1 MSGLHLTCRISL
13 FTKFACF
20 LVSGRQSEE
29 DRRFLV
35 LLSPLRDR
43 QEWFPVLLLL
53 LHLLTEKIKSR
64 IVQEERKP
72 LGISLHLS
80 LLCQFLPPPSLSC
93 LILSGWT
100 FPGSYILFYHSLRPS
115 PSPVLSFSLILFAL
129 TLQEFLS
136 LFISTLS
143 FFLCFLIWSLSFTA
157 QVQAHQCCC
166 VAQNKLPFTLNW
178 IKHVVLKLLAMK
190 ELMDFK
196 CIHAFIYSSIYFKDG
211 SNSHREN
218 HFKDS
223 GKCFSILAKCL
234 QKIYKI
240 PNGFWAVMS
249 LILWW
254 KIKWSGQRLT
264 DTAPVCQP
272 ADILERS
279 IWRRGQQAKMRKTN
293 VRLSMFFSPQTMIIQ
308 HCRRTHLRQGQQL
321 LHFNTHRKT
330 SATFSGT

>member
-1 MSGLHLTCRISL
+1 MKETNSLYWRTSATQQPGCFSWFWPLITGKIHLFPFSPATYKDLSL
-13 FTKFACF
+13 PFLTPPDMQDITFYKICMF

-166 VAQNKLPFTLNW
+166 VAQNTFHSELNQTCGVETSGYER
-178 IKHVVLKLLAMK
+178 INGFQMHT
-190 ELMDFK
+190 
-196 CIHAFIYSSIYFKDG
+196 CIYLFIYLFQRWFKQ
-211 SNSHREN
+211 S
-218 HFKDS
+218 
-223 GKCFSILAKCL
+223 
-234 QKIYKI
+234 
-240 PNGFWAVMS
+240 
-249 LILWW
+249 
-254 KIKWSGQRLT
+254 
-264 DTAPVCQP
+264 
-272 ADILERS
+272 
-279 IWRRGQQAKMRKTN
+279 
-293 VRLSMFFSPQTMIIQ
+293 
-308 HCRRTHLRQGQQL
+308 
-321 LHFNTHRKT
+321 
-330 SATFSGT
+330 